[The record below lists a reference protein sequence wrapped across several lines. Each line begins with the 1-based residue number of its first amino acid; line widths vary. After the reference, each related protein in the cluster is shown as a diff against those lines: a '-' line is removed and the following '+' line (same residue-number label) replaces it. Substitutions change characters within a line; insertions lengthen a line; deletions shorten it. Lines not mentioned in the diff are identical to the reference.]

1 MSRAQEFLDYLD
13 SPLGADFTLAPEEA
27 MAYFAAKGLRTTFDW
42 RDMVGADHVASFTVA
57 KMMDTDLL
65 ADVHDSLLEAMATG
79 KPFRQWADEITPLL
93 QAKGWWGRKEVTDP
107 LTGRTIVAQ
116 LGSPGRLQT
125 IYRTNMQTA
134 YAAGAWAQMQE
145 QAEVAP
151 FLLYDAIDDHRT
163 RPEHAAWDGQV
174 HAIDSPFWKAHYPP
188 NGWNCR
194 CGVIQLSGD
203 DLAAMGMEV
212 SPPVKDKAYNWTNPR
227 TGKTERIPEGLDPG
241 WNYNP
246 GADYAKHLTET
257 AIAKARGLPP
267 QLTPAAVKG
276 ITAAEQAALD
286 SLDAE
291 VKAGQLALAKAM
303 GAEQLK
309 RSTMKAAERS
319 AKWQLDQAVA
329 NKTPYLAKAI
339 GDLSKTK
346 AGQGMAASELLATAQ
361 AKAAQAKASA
371 NLSSWKAAYTADKA
385 PSPAAQAAFDALPDD
400 AQGALLQQLDA
411 IKADNALQAAATAE
425 LDNILVNLP
434 AGGLENKALAKLMA
448 SGEFKAMKPADVLA
462 AVKAEVAGQ
471 KAAMSKAVTLG
482 GLKKSLIAGKVP
494 TPAQAGLLE
503 ELTPDAKA
511 ALLAEVDAAKAAAMA
526 KATPQPQGIA
536 DKAPQVLAEADMPLD
551 TSKLVQIG
559 PQKGSNPGG
568 LYQDPETGAKWY
580 IKRPGNPEQ
589 ARNEVLAGQ
598 LYRAAG
604 IDVPELRLTTHQ
616 GQVAIASRIVDGLE
630 TGTAAQLAAAGGSV
644 EGFVMDA
651 WLGNWDVV
659 GLGFDNLLLKG
670 GRAFR
675 VDTGGALRFRAQ
687 GGLKGSAFGDEVLEL
702 DTLRNAATNRQS
714 AAVFGKA
721 TQSQLEDG
729 ARLVLAIPPER
740 IRQLV
745 EEFGPLDAGE
755 RDKLL
760 ATLMARRE
768 NLAQRFPNARPK
780 AEAPAPVTTSE
791 RVTEFEQREIE
802 ASRANGYTLATDGA
816 DIEDHHVVAMTYQDA
831 NGVART
837 RLSLKLR
844 PEAAARLQSELPGAG
859 GQAVAADFTTAKAKA
874 LELLKGINSQAAKGL
889 EIRADKELLRYTQ
902 YKAELAKVKAAIWDK
917 MGQLDN
923 PQSVAASLEL
933 LDNLEG
939 ILDSYFA
946 RLKPGSAAEKLPAF
960 DFAKVMDQAL
970 TMAAKPAKS
979 ATAWKRQSGLEFG
992 RASIKAGRVV
1002 EDGSTVSAKVAGSV
1016 YRAEFDGGRVM
1027 FVPDT
1032 MDNSTGIR
1040 GYAQLE
1046 VEGTGVAA
1054 TARAM
1059 EELRR
1064 LGVDTSRASPEA
1076 RVELYLDRHLY
1087 LRSAKSAQLEK
1098 EWLAIAS
1105 DASQADRIERKLA
1118 LLNREAGFD
1127 VRTSPNWDPEGTRQ
1141 AFGHGRITM
1150 QRADLIPEE
1159 VAKFNSEHVIFH
1171 NPAGLGWSGG
1181 ASVLDRFKL
1190 LVEAG
1195 GQLASQ
1201 VDRIRRGVPLVGSS
1215 VGPDFQSGGANYV
1228 FTRLSS
1234 KAGNIKGH
1242 GAGFILKPQTAQR
1255 LDAFS
1260 YSGDRYGTV
1269 DRDMQRSDRAA
1280 DLEGMRRNARG
1291 SSNETNFRDSVSL
1304 FDAVE
1309 YIVLDTEAQALDA
1322 RKFMKNSGY
1331 ATWPDGRPL
1340 AEVIIAKA
1348 KSPYRK

>member
-1 MSRAQEFLDYLD
+1 MSRAQDFLDYLD
-13 SPLGADFTLAPEEA
+13 SPLAADFTLAPEAA
-27 MAYFAAKGLRTTFDW
+27 MSYFAAKGLRTSFDW
-42 RDMVGADHVASFTVA
+42 RDLIGADQVASFTVA

-79 KPFRQWADEITPLL
+79 KPFREWADGITPLL
-93 QAKGWWGRKEVTDP
+93 QAKGWWGRKAVTDP

-145 QAEVAP
+145 QAENAP

-174 HAIDSPFWKAHYPP
+174 HAIDSPFWRAHYPP

-194 CGVIQLSGD
+194 CGVIQLSED
-203 DLAAMGMEV
+203 DLAAMGMQV
-212 SPPVKDKAYNWTNPR
+212 SPPVKDKAYDWTNPR
-227 TGKTERIPEGLDPG
+227 TGKTERVPDGIDPG

-246 GADYAKHLTET
+246 GADYAKHLAET
-257 AIAKARGLPP
+257 AIAKARTLRPE
-267 QLTPAAVKG
+267 LTPAAVKG
-276 ITAAEQAALD
+276 ISAAEQAALD
-286 SLDAE
+286 SLDAD
-291 VKAGQLALAKAM
+291 VKAAQLALAKEM
-303 GAEQLK
+303 GAEQMK
-309 RSTMKAAERS
+309 RSATKAAERS
-319 AKWQLDQAVA
+319 AQWQLDNAVA
-329 NKTPYLAKAI
+329 TKTPYLAKAI
-339 GDLSKTK
+339 TDMAKTK
-346 AGQGMAASELLATAQ
+346 AGQAMKPSELLAAAQ

-371 NLSSWKAAYTADKA
+371 NLSSWKAAYSADKT
-385 PSPAAQAAFDALPDD
+385 PTPAAQAAFDALPDD

-411 IKADNALQAAATAE
+411 IKADKALQAAATAE

-448 SGEFKAMKPADVLA
+448 SDGYKAMKPSEVLA
-462 AVKAEVAGQ
+462 AVQAEVAGQ
-471 KAAMSKAVTLG
+471 KAALSKAVTLG
-482 GLKKSLIAGKVP
+482 GLKKSLVAGKVP
-494 TPAQAGLLE
+494 TPAQAKLLE
-503 ELTPDAKA
+503 ELTQDAKA

-526 KATPQPQGIA
+526 KAAPQPQGIA
-536 DKAPQVLAEADMPLD
+536 DKAPQVLAEAELPLD
-551 TSKLVQIG
+551 TANLVQIG

-580 IKRPGNPEQ
+580 IKRPSNPEQ

-630 TGTAAQLAAAGGSV
+630 TGTASQLAAAGGTA

-687 GGLKGSAFGDEVLEL
+687 GGLKGAAFGDEVLEL
-702 DTLRNAATNRQS
+702 DTLRNAATNRQA
-714 AAVFGKA
+714 AAVFGQL

-729 ARLVLAIPPER
+729 VRRVLALPEQR
-740 IRQLV
+740 IRDLV
-745 EEFGPLDAGE
+745 EEFGPMDAGE
-755 RDKLL
+755 RSKLV
-760 ATLMARRE
+760 ATLLARRE
-768 NLAQRFPNARPK
+768 DLAKRYPNARPK
-780 AEAPAPVTTSE
+780 AEAPAPVTTGE

-802 ASRANGYTLATDGA
+802 SSRANGYTMATDGA
-816 DIEDHHVVAMTYQDA
+816 DIEDHHVVAMTYRDA

-844 PEAAARLQSELPGAG
+844 PEAAARLQAELPGAG
-859 GQAVAADFTTAKAKA
+859 GQVVAADFTAAKAKG

-889 EIRADKELLRYTQ
+889 EIRADKELLRFTQ
-902 YKAELAKVKAAIWDK
+902 YKAEVAKAKAAIWDK
-917 MGQLDN
+917 MGQLDS
-923 PQSVAASLEL
+923 PESVADSLL
-933 LDNLEG
+933 LLERLEG
-939 ILDSYFA
+939 ILGNYFA
-946 RLKPGSAAEKLPAF
+946 RLKPGSLAEKLPAF
-960 DFAKVMDQAL
+960 DFGQVMDQAL
-970 TMAAKPAKS
+970 TMTTKPAKS
-979 ATAWKRQSGLEFG
+979 ATAWKRQSGLQFG

-1002 EDGSTVSAKVAGSV
+1002 EDGSTVSTSVAKSV
-1016 YRAEFDGGRVM
+1016 YRADFEGGQVM
-1027 FVPDT
+1027 FVPDV
-1032 MDNSTGIR
+1032 MDNAVGIR
-1040 GYAQLE
+1040 GYAQLD
-1046 VEGTGVAA
+1046 VEGVGVAA

-1059 EELRR
+1059 DELRR
-1064 LGVDTSRASPEA
+1064 LGVDTSRATPEA

-1087 LRSAKSAQLEK
+1087 LRSAKSTQLEK

-1105 DASQADRIERKLA
+1105 EGSQAERIERKLA
-1118 LLNREAGFD
+1118 MLNREAGFD
-1127 VRTSPNWDPEGTRQ
+1127 VRTSPNWDPDGTRQ

-1150 QRADLIPEE
+1150 QRADLPVEE
-1159 VAKFNSEHVIFH
+1159 VAKFNAEHVIFH
-1171 NPAGLGWSGG
+1171 NPAGLGWGGG
-1181 ASVLDRFKL
+1181 AGVLDRFKL

-1234 KAGNIKGH
+1234 KSGHITGH
-1242 GAGFILKPQTAQR
+1242 GAGFILKPQVAQR

-1260 YSGDRYGTV
+1260 YSGDRFGTV
-1269 DRDMQRSDRAA
+1269 DRDMQRKDRAA
-1280 DLEGMRRNARG
+1280 DLDAMRRNAGG
-1291 SSNETNFRDSVSL
+1291 SANETNFRDSVSL